1 MIVEIL
7 INAIT
12 LLIKFVFGWINLP
25 GAPEAASTAIDT
37 YFDLIFNNLSFLG
50 FFVHVSTLKNV
61 ALISIAIITFSRL
74 YKVCL
79 WIYHKLPVSSS

>member
-1 MIVEIL
+1 MIVEVL

-12 LLIKFVFGWINLP
+12 LLIQFVFGWINLP
-25 GAPEAASTAIDT
+25 GVPETASSAVDT
-37 YFDLIFNNLSFLG
+37 YFNLIFDNLSFLG
-50 FFVHVSTLKNV
+50 FFVHVNTLKNV

-79 WIYHKLPVSSS
+79 WIYHKLPISSS